1 MSEKKDFFS
10 LDPDI
15 FLERVDKLDVSNI
28 EIPDQSFEKEIPLIK
43 VEPVLGKLGT
53 VKDKNGNVVKAS
65 DMPAQAVRGADGF
78 YYMSLKND
86 SGEYIWYLLK

>member
-15 FLERVDKLDVSNI
+15 FLERIETTETSQVS
-28 EIPDQSFEKEIPLIK
+28 IPEQSFEKQIPLIK
-43 VEPVLGKLGT
+43 IEPVVGKLGT
-53 VKDKNGNVVKAS
+53 IRSSKGKDVLAS
-65 DMPAQAVRGADGF
+65 SMPGQTLRGEDGL

-86 SGEYIWYLLK
+86 SDEYVWYLLK